1 MNSKFLLKYAQAC
14 VTAEQAEEIKDDYK
28 MAYNVYRELQTAL
41 LANPDQV
48 AFTGLLSVYARP
60 KVQELVKSLA
70 EHDDFIFTVE
80 VSHSCARFGL
90 SLPDRGDASKGFIK
104 FSEYERERLVRCD
117 LRK

>member
-1 MNSKFLLKYAQAC
+1 MNSKFLLEYAQAC

-41 LANPDQV
+41 LVSPDQV

-70 EHDDFIFTVE
+70 EHDGFVFTVE
-80 VSHSCARFGL
+80 VSSSPSHARLGL
-90 SLPDRGDASKGFIK
+90 SFPKHWWLL
-104 FSEYERERLVRCD
+104 E
-117 LRK
+117 